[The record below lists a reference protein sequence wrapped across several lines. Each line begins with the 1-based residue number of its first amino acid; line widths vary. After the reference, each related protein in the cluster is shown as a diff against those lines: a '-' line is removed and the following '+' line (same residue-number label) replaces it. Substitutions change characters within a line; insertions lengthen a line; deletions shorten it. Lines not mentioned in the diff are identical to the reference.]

1 MKKIQCDWMEGY
13 NKRNKLVKLE
23 AKVYKDFFMFG
34 IAFLPLQQWKFV
46 NRGFGICDMTFNL
59 RN

>member
-1 MKKIQCDWMEGY
+1 MEGY

-34 IAFLPLQQWKFV
+34 IAFLPLQQ
-46 NRGFGICDMTFNL
+46 
-59 RN
+59 